1 MQADF
6 RFFCVKPVKLRS
18 AVRWHLASE
27 PAAFFVSKKR
37 NMYGDSML
45 LKLSLYEEC
54 AILLFIKIVFDWW
67 NLKHT
72 GNRISR
78 ARQYVNSSLS
88 RPAQSDRAIPD
99 IIGIPTPC
107 SSILLAQ
114 ENRMECGPCLR
125 PALSTPLF

>member
-6 RFFCVKPVKLRS
+6 KFSRVANRSNSRS

-72 GNRISR
+72 GTDFLH
-78 ARQYVNSSLS
+78 VN
-88 RPAQSDRAIPD
+88 
-99 IIGIPTPC
+99 T
-107 SSILLAQ
+107 
-114 ENRMECGPCLR
+114 
-125 PALSTPLF
+125 